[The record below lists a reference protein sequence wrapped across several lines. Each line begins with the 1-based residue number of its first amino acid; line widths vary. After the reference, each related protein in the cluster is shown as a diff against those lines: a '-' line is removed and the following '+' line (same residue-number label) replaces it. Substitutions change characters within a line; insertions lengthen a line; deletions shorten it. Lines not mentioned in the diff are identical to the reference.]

1 MLLNKSNSGANI
13 VDYVKDFTIQ
23 FCVVSSIVF
32 LHIIALFLS
41 MYVLSFALVRN
52 ICPKILKLQLQN
64 EKEKSAVV

>member
-13 VDYVKDFTIQ
+13 VDYVK
-23 FCVVSSIVF
+23 VSSIVF

-52 ICPKILKLQLQN
+52 ICPEFLKLQLQ
-64 EKEKSAVV
+64 K